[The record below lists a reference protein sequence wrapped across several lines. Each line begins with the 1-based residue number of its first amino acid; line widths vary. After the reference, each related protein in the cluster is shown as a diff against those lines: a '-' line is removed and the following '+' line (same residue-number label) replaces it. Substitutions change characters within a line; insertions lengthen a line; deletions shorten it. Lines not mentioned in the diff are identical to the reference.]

1 MRKVFFN
8 LLPAFAAILL
18 SLASF
23 DAMGQVIYGGVFNS
37 VTRQRLH
44 DVKVELMDKH
54 YVTLDSMRN
63 SPNNRDSRPAVGL
76 VLRYGKP
83 PCPTLHPALQGR
95 GI

>member
-63 SPNNRDSRPAVGL
+63 SPNNRIADRPSAW

>member
-44 DVKVELMDKH
+44 DVKV
-54 YVTLDSMRN
+54 
-63 SPNNRDSRPAVGL
+63 
-76 VLRYGKP
+76 
-83 PCPTLHPALQGR
+83 
-95 GI
+95 